1 MLANAFILYKA
12 NRYDLKGK
20 MFLKTLEKYY
30 MVDMGIR
37 NKLTGLGNTDYGHV
51 LENVVYLEL
60 LRRGYYVAIGK
71 VGTFEIDF
79 VATKATEKIYYQVS
93 ATILDEKTRN
103 RELRPLEAISDN
115 YPKFIL
121 TMDQVIFD
129 DYSGIKVKNIIDF
142 LLE

>member
-1 MLANAFILYKA
+1 M
-12 NRYDLKGK
+12 
-20 MFLKTLEKYY
+20 
-30 MVDMGIR
+30 
-37 NKLTGLGNTDYGHV
+37 
-51 LENVVYLEL
+51 
-60 LRRGYYVAIGK
+60 
-71 VGTFEIDF
+71 GTFEIDF
-79 VATKATEKIYYQVS
+79 VATKVTEKIYDQVS